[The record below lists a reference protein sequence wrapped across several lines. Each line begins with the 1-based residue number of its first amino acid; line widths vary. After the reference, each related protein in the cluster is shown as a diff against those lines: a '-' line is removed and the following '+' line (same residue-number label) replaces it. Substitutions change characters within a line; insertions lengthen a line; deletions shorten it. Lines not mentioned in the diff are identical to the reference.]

1 MMITR
6 QSNISSKDH
15 EKPNRLSGW
24 VSMPATPV
32 TNTFIGSFS
41 IFKEPHMYVIS
52 FQEIA
57 IVNKTT
63 RPFWSNTRYSIF
75 SKTKLINKQF
85 LVDFFSKLSN
95 LLTYIHICMMHQN
108 TKIYEQKTKN
118 INRNLYNKALI
129 SDAKTTCIRDAQ
141 V

>member
-6 QSNISSKDH
+6 GPRKTKQNI
-15 EKPNRLSGW
+15 RLSQHACSTSDQYFHWFLLHLQG
-24 VSMPATPV
+24 A
-32 TNTFIGSFS
+32 
-41 IFKEPHMYVIS
+41 PHVC
-52 FQEIA
+52 
-57 IVNKTT
+57 NKLP
-63 RPFWSNTRYSIF
+63 RDSN
-75 SKTKLINKQF
+75 SKQNNETILKQYKILHFLKNQTDKQF